1 VLEVEPQ
8 LIDSYV
14 ANGTLTIVA
23 RPLLQSG
30 EISLQAAHAAEC
42 AGEQA
47 RYFAMRERIYAS
59 QGDLYM
65 AQDLSQALTALAGD
79 LGLDTAA
86 HAECMASKR
95 YEQVL
100 YEGHTR
106 AKSDGIVTRPVFD
119 INETR
124 IIGARPFADFAT
136 IIDDMAP

>member
-8 LIDSYV
+8 LIDRYV

-42 AGEQA
+42 AGEQS

-124 IIGARPFADFAT
+124 VIGARPFADFAT
-136 IIDDMAP
+136 IIDDMVP

>member
-1 VLEVEPQ
+1 MLEVEPQ
-8 LIDSYV
+8 LIDTYV
-14 ANGTLTIVA
+14 TNGTITIVA

-42 AGEQA
+42 AGEQS

-59 QGDLYM
+59 QGNLYT

-79 LGLDTAA
+79 IGLDTTA

-106 AKSDGIVTRPVFD
+106 AKNDGIVTRPVFD
-119 INETR
+119 INQTR
-124 IIGARPFADFAT
+124 VIGARPFADFAA
-136 IIDDMAP
+136 IIDDMVP

>member
-1 VLEVEPQ
+1 MLEVEPQ
-8 LIDSYV
+8 LIDRYV

-42 AGEQA
+42 AGEQS

-124 IIGARPFADFAT
+124 VIGARPFADFAT
-136 IIDDMAP
+136 IIDDMVP

>member
-1 VLEVEPQ
+1 MLEVEPQ

-23 RPLLQSG
+23 RPLLQYG

-42 AGEQA
+42 AGEQS

-59 QGDLYM
+59 QGDLYT

-79 LGLDTAA
+79 LGLDTTA
-86 HAECMASKR
+86 HAECMTSKR
-95 YEQVL
+95 YDQAL
-100 YEGHTR
+100 YEGHAR
-106 AKSDGIVTRPVFD
+106 AKNDGILTRPVFD

-124 IIGARPFADFAT
+124 VIGARPFADFAT

>member
-1 VLEVEPQ
+1 MLEVEPQ
-8 LIDSYV
+8 LIDRYV

-42 AGEQA
+42 AGEQS

-65 AQDLSQALTALAGD
+65 AQDLSQALTALASD

-124 IIGARPFADFAT
+124 VIGARPFADFAT
-136 IIDDMAP
+136 IIDDMVP

>member
-8 LIDSYV
+8 LIDTYV
-14 ANGTLTIVA
+14 TNGTITIVA

-42 AGEQA
+42 AGEQS

-59 QGDLYM
+59 QGNLYT

-79 LGLDTAA
+79 IGLDTTA

-106 AKSDGIVTRPVFD
+106 AKNDGIVTRPVFD
-119 INETR
+119 INQTR
-124 IIGARPFADFAT
+124 VIGARPFADFAA
-136 IIDDMAP
+136 IIDDMVP